1 MLSLKNIVKNRTP
14 ESNILLFVLLY
25 WFNLLQ
31 SKVFKENG

>member
-1 MLSLKNIVKNRTP
+1 MFNLKNIAGNRTP

-31 SKVFKENG
+31 SKVFKENQ